1 MIRMRLALAALCL
14 TVAGCASLQAPTP
27 VSQLPTATAPYT
39 LSDIKAPA
47 AIRNGSAGLQVPG
60 VTSAMLLPT
69 YWIQRIENAE
79 TVTHDAAE
87 IAALNAETVARSSRL
102 YPLIDYPSTLR
113 GADVTEWITSL
124 SNSAKPTLIDNAG
137 NPLGEA
143 TVARMVGNT
152 NLSTLPTTVSPRWA
166 TVLERADLRAVPSS
180 MRAYRKTEDIP
191 INIDRLQESAVFPGW
206 AVLILHTSADG
217 EWAFVNAYNYR
228 AWMPTKALQLVDRET
243 ALARDAAVQPRPL
256 GYSRAN
262 LIRTAFQYLGESY
275 GWGHAD
281 GTRDCSGFVS
291 EVYAA
296 VGVVMPRNTGD
307 QRDVPTF
314 RSERFSEHDSRELR
328 ERAVANTLPGD
339 LVFIPG
345 HVMMVLGHIGGE
357 TYVIHDTPGVRFNNG
372 TPYPLYGV
380 SVTPLSPLMFD
391 AQLRYIDKIQAVV
404 RPAPSFK
411 ARP

>member
-1 MIRMRLALAALCL
+1 MRLALAALCL
-14 TVAGCASLQAPTP
+14 TIAGCASVQTPAPT
-27 VSQLPTATAPYT
+27 SQMPTAAAPYT

-69 YWIQRIENAE
+69 YWIQRIDHAE

-87 IAALNAETVARSSRL
+87 IAALNAETGARSSNL
-102 YPLIDYPSTLR
+102 YALIDFPATLR
-113 GADVTEWITSL
+113 GAEVSKWITSL
-124 SNSAKPTLIDNAG
+124 SNSAKPALIDQAG

-143 TVARMVGNT
+143 TVARMAANT
-152 NLSTLPTTVSPRWA
+152 NLSALPTAVSPRWA
-166 TVLERADLRAVPSS
+166 TVVERADLRAVPTSL
-180 MRAYRKTEDIP
+180 RAYRKTDDIP

-228 AWMPTKALQLVDRET
+228 AWMPMAALRLVDREI
-243 ALARDAAVQPRPL
+243 ALARNAAVQPRPL

-296 VGVVMPRNTGD
+296 LGVVMPRNTGD

-314 RSERFSEHDSRELR
+314 QTRRFTATEDRTA
-328 ERAVANTLPGD
+328 AVAAALPGD
-339 LVFIPG
+339 LIYIPG
-345 HVMMVLGHIGGE
+345 HVMMVLGHVGDE
-357 TYVIHDTPGVRFNNG
+357 TYVIHDTPGVRWADGRFL
-372 TPYPLYGV
+372 PLYGV
-380 SVTPLSPLMFD
+380 SVTPFSTLMAD
-391 AQLRYIDKIQAVV
+391 AQTPYSAKIEAIV
-404 RPAPSFK
+404 RPLP
-411 ARP
+411 

>member
-1 MIRMRLALAALCL
+1 MIRVRLALAALCL
-14 TVAGCASLQAPTP
+14 TIAGCATLQTSVPA
-27 VSQLPTATAPYT
+27 SQLPTAAAPYT

-102 YPLIDYPSTLR
+102 YPLSDYPSTLR
-113 GADVTEWITSL
+113 GADVSEWISAL
-124 SNSAKPTLIDNAG
+124 SNSANPALIDRAG

-143 TVARMVGNT
+143 ALARMVANT

-228 AWMPTKALQLVDRET
+228 AWMPFAALRLVARET
-243 ALARDAAVQPRPL
+243 ALARNAGVQPRPL

-296 VGVVMPRNTGD
+296 LGVVMPRNTGD
-307 QRDVPTF
+307 QRDMANF
-314 RSERFSEHDSRELR
+314 RAIRFSEETTLA
-328 ERAVANTLPGD
+328 ERDRVISETSPGD

-345 HVMMVLGHIGGE
+345 HVMMVLGHWNGL
-357 TYVIHDTPGVRFNNG
+357 TYVIHDTPGVRIANH
-372 TPYPLYGV
+372 PLPLYGV
-380 SVTPLSPLMFD
+380 SVTPLETLEALSGNSR
-391 AQLRYIDKIQAVV
+391 ARYIDSIQAIT
-404 RPAPSFK
+404 RPF
-411 ARP
+411 R